1 MTTDSGLI
9 IEHRSGFGLITLNR
23 PEALNAL
30 TLGMIRGIREV
41 LAVWR
46 DDPEIRAVVFRG
58 AGNRA
63 FCAGGDVKKVYEAG
77 IGIDDPVLK
86 TTLARTYFADEYR
99 MNRELFHYP
108 KPTIAFMNG
117 ITMGGGFGVAGACK
131 TRVATEKTVFA
142 MPEVG
147 IGFFPDVGSVYTLTR
162 CPKRAGYWL
171 GLTGASIGAADMMA
185 LGIATHYMNGDQL
198 AAAFEQM
205 IELEDPEFLDTL
217 SETPGGAGA
226 KLVPHLDMIEKLF
239 SANTVEAIVESL
251 SQSGDGFA
259 AETGKIIASRSP
271 TSLKLTLA
279 YLDRMHDASFDAVTA
294 MDYRLAIR
302 CMQGHEFY
310 EGIRAALVDKDK
322 SPRWQPGLLAEISDD
337 VIENCFA
344 EDLPDLDQIPEN

>member
-46 DDPEIRAVVFRG
+46 GDPEIRAVVFRG
-58 AGNRA
+58 AGDRA

-86 TTLARTYFADEYR
+86 TALARTYFADEYR

-131 TRVATEKTVFA
+131 TRVATERTVFA

-147 IGFFPDVGSVYTLTR
+147 IGFFPDVGSVYTLSR
-162 CPKRAGYWL
+162 CPQKAGYWL
-171 GLTGASIGAADMMA
+171 GLTGQTIGAADMMG
-185 LGIATHYMNGDQL
+185 LGIATHYMGSDQFS
-198 AAAFEQM
+198 AAFEQM
-205 IELEDPEFLDTL
+205 IEVEDPEFLDTL
-217 SETPGGAGA
+217 AEKPGGTGE
-226 KLVPHLDMIEKLF
+226 KLVQHLDQIEKLF
-239 SANTVEAIVESL
+239 SANTVDGIVESL
-251 SQSGDGFA
+251 HQNGGAFA
-259 AETGKIIASRSP
+259 METADIIATRSP

-279 YLDRMHDASFDAVTA
+279 YLDRMHDASFDDVTA

-322 SPRWQPGLLAEISDD
+322 APRWRPATLAEVDD
-337 VIENCFA
+337 GVIENYFA
-344 EDLPDLDQIPEN
+344 EDLPDLDQIVD